1 MTVPYLKGF
10 AKRVGI
16 EPEGKALKGDWIRL
30 ISVSLGTLHISLGT
44 LTSRSI
50 RPGTLRI
57 GCRRR
62 ETRQETEAEMIP
74 LPLVA

>member
-30 ISVSLGTLHISLGT
+30 ISVSLRALQISVRPLTLRPIRLGA
-44 LTSRSI
+44 
-50 RPGTLRI
+50 LRI
-57 GCRRR
+57 GCRRC
-62 ETRQETEAEMIP
+62 ETRQETEAEMNP